1 MEGSRLK
8 LIGRGKSGAYLL
20 AFLFVVG
27 WSLLVKWAYPHI
39 DLVNL
44 KMTYLGLNVV
54 IAMRYGLGPSVASS
68 ILSYICFAFFFV
80 PPYFALTLND
90 SRYWMTL
97 FIMVAV
103 AVIISRLTS
112 QSRKSAEE
120 AMAAELKAEREKLIN
135 SLLSSISH
143 DLRTPLTSISGAAST
158 LLERESQISVQDR
171 RHLTE
176 MINEESIR
184 LNRLVEKILQ
194 VTKIESG
201 NLHIR
206 KEPHL
211 LEEVIGSALNRLDP
225 MLEGRKVQT
234 DIQVNAMVPL
244 DDLLIE
250 QVLVNLIENAIRYT
264 PAGSPIDLKVV
275 QEPEAVRVEVSDR
288 GPGIAGNESK
298 RIFDKFYQ
306 SGRANSWGWGLGLAI
321 CQGIIKIHQG
331 KIGVREREG
340 GGTVF
345 HFSLPLREEK
355 A

>member
-1 MEGSRLK
+1 MDRFRIKS
-8 LIGRGKSGAYLL
+8 ISRGKFAGFFWS
-20 AFLFVVG
+20 FLFVGG
-27 WSLLVKWAYPHI
+27 WTLLVKWAYPHI

-68 ILSYICFAFFFV
+68 ILSFVCFAFFFV
-80 PPYFALTLND
+80 PPYFALTLSD
-90 SRYWMTL
+90 TRYWLTL

-103 AVIISRLTS
+103 AVLISRLTS

-120 AMAAELKAEREKLIN
+120 AMAAELKVEREKLIN

-158 LLERESQISVQDR
+158 LVERENQISSVDR

-201 NLHIR
+201 NLQIR

-211 LEEVIGSALNRLDP
+211 LEEVIGSALHRLDP
-225 MLEGRKVQT
+225 LLEGRRIQT
-234 DIQVNAMVPL
+234 DIQVDSLVPL

-250 QVLVNLIENAIRYT
+250 QVLFNLVENAVRYT
-264 PAGSPIDLKVV
+264 PAGSPIDLRVIRDS
-275 QEPEAVRVEVSDR
+275 EGVRVEVLDR
-288 GPGIAGNESK
+288 GPGIFGQD
-298 RIFDKFYQ
+298 RQRVFDKFYQ
-306 SGRANSWGWGLGLAI
+306 SGRANSWGWGLGLAV
-321 CQGIIKIHQG
+321 CQGIVKIHQG
-331 KIGVREREG
+331 KIGVQEREG
-340 GGTVF
+340 GGSIF
-345 HFSLPLREEK
+345 YFSLPTAGDK